1 MTGPRLRA
9 SQTGKNGFQLLHN
22 GPRGLLRL
30 GQRGTGCRSLTWRL
44 AKTICALAPALPV
57 ELVGRVHGPG
67 PSGEILVKA
76 ERPWRYADGVK
87 VVDRRGRALGR
98 VEAVIGPA
106 AAPYLV
112 VRTPDAKDPKG
123 VGSRLKGAEVYV
135 EAPEVEAGAQPQARP
150 RKQGRPTGP
159 AGHRP

>member
-1 MTGPRLRA
+1 M
-9 SQTGKNGFQLLHN
+9 
-22 GPRGLLRL
+22 
-30 GQRGTGCRSLTWRL
+30 
-44 AKTICALAPALPV
+44 
-57 ELVGRVHGPG
+57 ELVGRVHGQG

-87 VVDRRGRALGR
+87 IVDRRGRTLGR

-112 VRTPDAKDPKG
+112 VRTPDSKDPKG
-123 VGSRLKGAEVYV
+123 VGAKLVGAEVYV
-135 EAPEVEAGAQPQARP
+135 EAPEVEEGARPQARP

-159 AGHRP
+159 RGL